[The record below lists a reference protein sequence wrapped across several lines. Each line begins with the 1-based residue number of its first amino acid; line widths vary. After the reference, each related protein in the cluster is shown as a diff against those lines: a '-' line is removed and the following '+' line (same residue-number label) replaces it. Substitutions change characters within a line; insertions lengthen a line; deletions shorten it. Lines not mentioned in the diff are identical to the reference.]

1 MLSGSLKPKVAG
13 LPVLRRKTFSPL
25 SIIFKDSKYKG
36 PRMSEWTSFKVVDLT
51 MGSIFYLL

>member
-36 PRMSEWTSFKVVDLT
+36 PLISEWTSLSVTDLT
-51 MGSIFYLL
+51 IGSIFFS